1 MYLIQFHLTL
11 CVFYSFL
18 SPNRVFE
25 LSKKYTAMKANSK
38 KYKPSKVK
46 FINVISFLVVESK
59 EEVFG
64 RELES

>member
-1 MYLIQFHLTL
+1 MCFLQL
-11 CVFYSFL
+11 L
-18 SPNRVFE
+18 SPKRVFE
-25 LSKKYTAMKANSK
+25 LSKKYTTMKANSK

-46 FINVISFLVVESK
+46 FINVLTFLSVESK